1 MTKVIFEVDKLQET
15 DLIGRLVT
23 SNAGRDTGK
32 SYIVIGLVDD
42 DLLVANGATKTIK
55 MPKKKKIKHV
65 VLTEILD
72 DELKSCIISKDKNA
86 NLKIKRFLKL
96 SSTNKEV

>member
-42 DLLVANGATKTIK
+42 DLLVANGATKTIE
-55 MPKKKKIKHV
+55 MPKKKKNKTCSAYWDIGWWVKIMYNIKG
-65 VLTEILD
+65 
-72 DELKSCIISKDKNA
+72 
-86 NLKIKRFLKL
+86 
-96 SSTNKEV
+96 

>member
-32 SYIVIGLVDD
+32 S
-42 DLLVANGATKTIK
+42 
-55 MPKKKKIKHV
+55 
-65 VLTEILD
+65 
-72 DELKSCIISKDKNA
+72 CIISKDKNI

>member
-1 MTKVIFEVDKLQET
+1 MQET
-15 DLIGRLVT
+15 HLIGRLVT
-23 SNAGRDTGK
+23 SNAGRDIGK
-32 SYIVIGLVDD
+32 SYIVIEVVDD
-42 DLLVANGATKTIK
+42 YLLVANGATKTIE

-72 DELKSCIISKDKNA
+72 DELKSCIISRDKNV

-96 SSTNKEV
+96 NRTNKEV

>member
-1 MTKVIFEVDKLQET
+1 MTKVIFEVDKLQKT
-15 DLIGRLVT
+15 DLIGRLVI
-23 SNAGRDTGK
+23 SDAGRDKGK

-42 DLLVANGATKTIK
+42 DLLLANGLTKTIE

-72 DELKSCIISKDKNA
+72 DELKSCIISKDKNL
-86 NLKIKRFLKL
+86 NLKIKRFIRLNC
-96 SSTNKEV
+96 TNKEV

>member
-42 DLLVANGATKTIK
+42 DLLVANGATKTIE
-55 MPKKKKIKHV
+55 MPKKKKIKQWNIDLNV
-65 VLTEILD
+65 W
-72 DELKSCIISKDKNA
+72 
-86 NLKIKRFLKL
+86 NLWKR
-96 SSTNKEV
+96 ERWIR

>member
-15 DLIGRLVT
+15 HLIGKLVT
-23 SNAGRDTGK
+23 SNAGRDAGK
-32 SYIVIGLVDD
+32 SYIVVESAGEY
-42 DLLVANGATKTIK
+42 LLVANGATKTME

-72 DELKSCIISKDKNA
+72 DELKSGIISKDKNI

-96 SSTNKEV
+96 NRTNKEV

>member
-1 MTKVIFEVDKLQET
+1 MQET
-15 DLIGRLVT
+15 HLIGRLVT
-23 SNAGRDTGK
+23 SNAGRDIGK
-32 SYIVIGLVDD
+32 SYIVIGVVDEY
-42 DLLVANGATKTIK
+42 LLVANGATKTIK

-72 DELKSCIISKDKNA
+72 DELKSCIISRDKNV

-96 SSTNKEV
+96 NRTNKEV

>member
-1 MTKVIFEVDKLQET
+1 MTKVIFEVDKLQKT
-15 DLIGRLVT
+15 DLIGRLVI
-23 SNAGRDTGK
+23 SDAGRDKGK

-42 DLLVANGATKTIK
+42 DLLLANGLTKTIE

-72 DELKSCIISKDKNA
+72 DELKSCIISKDKNL
-86 NLKIKRFLKL
+86 NLKIKRFIRLNR
-96 SSTNKEV
+96 TNKEV

>member
-42 DLLVANGATKTIK
+42 HLLVANGATKTIE
-55 MPKKKKIKHV
+55 MPKKNKIKQKKNGPTAKETFR
-65 VLTEILD
+65 VLSNGNVRHNSRIHRLRSD
-72 DELKSCIISKDKNA
+72 CS
-86 NLKIKRFLKL
+86 
-96 SSTNKEV
+96 

>member
-42 DLLVANGATKTIK
+42 DLLVANGATKTIE
-55 MPKKKKIKHV
+55 MPKKKKIKPPFSPDV
-65 VLTEILD
+65 R
-72 DELKSCIISKDKNA
+72 SCMH
-86 NLKIKRFLKL
+86 LCEMRGGF
-96 SSTNKEV
+96 

>member
-32 SYIVIGLVDD
+32 S
-42 DLLVANGATKTIK
+42 
-55 MPKKKKIKHV
+55 
-65 VLTEILD
+65 
-72 DELKSCIISKDKNA
+72 
-86 NLKIKRFLKL
+86 
-96 SSTNKEV
+96 

>member
-15 DLIGRLVT
+15 HLIGRLVT
-23 SNAGRDTGK
+23 SKSGRDAGE
-32 SYIVIGLVDD
+32 SYIVVGIADD
-42 DLLVANGATKTIK
+42 YLLVVNGVTKTIE

-65 VLTEILD
+65 VLTEMFD
-72 DELKSCIISKDKNA
+72 DEIKSCIISKDKNI

-96 SSTNKEV
+96 NSTNKEV

>member
-42 DLLVANGATKTIK
+42 DLLVANGATKTIE
-55 MPKKKKIKHV
+55 MPKRKIKHV

>member
-1 MTKVIFEVDKLQET
+1 MY
-15 DLIGRLVT
+15 
-23 SNAGRDTGK
+23 N
-32 SYIVIGLVDD
+32 
-42 DLLVANGATKTIK
+42 
-55 MPKKKKIKHV
+55 KKKKIKHV